1 MLKQRTLK
9 TVISATGV
17 GAHTGLKISINLR
30 PAPVNTGIVFIRTD
44 LEKPV
49 SIPALTKYVGDTRM
63 STTLAKDNV
72 RIATV
77 EHLLSAFAG
86 LGIDNAF
93 VDISGAEVP
102 IMDGSAAP
110 FVFLIQSA
118 GIVEQASAKH
128 FIRIKHEV
136 CLKDGDKYALLKP
149 YHGFKINF
157 KIDFDHPVL
166 KATNQT
172 ATFSFSPTQYAKEIS
187 RARTFGFL
195 ADYEYLRSMN
205 LAQGSSL
212 DNTIVVD
219 DYRVLNED
227 GLRYKDEFVRH
238 KVLDCV
244 GDLYLLGANCI
255 GQYEGYKSG
264 HALNNELLMTLLADE
279 SAYEIIT
286 FEDKNKL
293 PKEYLKLNFVESL
306 ASA

>member
-17 GAHTGLKISINLR
+17 GAHTGTKISINLR
-30 PAPVNTGIVFIRTD
+30 PAPVDTGIVFNRTD
-44 LEKPV
+44 LKNPV

-63 STTLAKDNV
+63 STTLVKDNV

-86 LGIDNAF
+86 LGIDNAY
-93 VDISGAEVP
+93 VDVSAPEIP

-118 GIVEQASAKH
+118 GIMEQSAAKR
-128 FIRIKHEV
+128 FIRIKREV
-136 CLKDGDKYALLKP
+136 RVEDGDKFASLKP
-149 YHGFKINF
+149 HHGFKIKF

-166 KATNQT
+166 RNTNQT
-172 ATFSFSPTQYAKEIS
+172 ATFSFSPARYAKEIS

-195 ADYEYLRSMN
+195 ADYERLRAMN

-227 GLRYKDEFVRH
+227 GLRYDDEFVRH
-238 KVLDCV
+238 KVLDSV
-244 GDLYLLGANCI
+244 GDLYLLGGNCI
-255 GQYEGYKSG
+255 GEYEGYKSG
-264 HALNNELLMTLLADE
+264 HALNNELLQVLLADE
-279 SAYEIIT
+279 SAWETVT
-286 FEDKNKL
+286 FEDKKKL
-293 PKEYLKLNFVESL
+293 PKEYLKLNL
-306 ASA
+306 ALALG